1 MPEQSEFQKVHFMSF
16 FYHKAEIFD
25 LSVSV
30 LSFMKQFK
38 RTMPLAF
45 YLGLLWVP
53 SASVWPAPRHVNAG
67 GNVAVKDGVFLLQE
81 GG

>member
-1 MPEQSEFQKVHFMSF
+1 
-16 FYHKAEIFD
+16 
-25 LSVSV
+25 
-30 LSFMKQFK
+30 MKQFK
-38 RTMPLAF
+38 RPMPLAF